1 MTTAFGTLGDAVKKQ
16 LAQAL
21 IVPNLVSGGNSPL
34 TIFNSVHGGLWITA
48 TEERVPL
55 RGGSWDAG
63 SAAGLAALSVD
74 YARSHVN
81 GHVGCRPTFI
91 A

>member
-34 TIFNSVHGGLWITA
+34 TIFNSAHGGLWITA

-55 RGGSWDAG
+55 RGGGWASG
-63 SAAGLAALSVD
+63 SAAGLAALALSF
-74 YARSHVN
+74 ARSVADASL
-81 GHVGCRPTFI
+81 GCRPAFI